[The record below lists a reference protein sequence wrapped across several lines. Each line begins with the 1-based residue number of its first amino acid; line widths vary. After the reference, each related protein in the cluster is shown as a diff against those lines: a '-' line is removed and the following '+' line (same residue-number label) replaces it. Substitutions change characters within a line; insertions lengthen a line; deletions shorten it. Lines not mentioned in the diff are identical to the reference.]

1 MTPKLREGTSIGAF
15 ANSSQTMKLAAAV
28 APISLNSLQVTEKE
42 CQSEF
47 NYLTVIRLINIIVT
61 SGQFIVDQA
70 H

>member
-42 CQSEF
+42 S
-47 NYLTVIRLINIIVT
+47 TVGKRVSVRVQLPDSN
-61 SGQFIVDQA
+61 QA
-70 H
+70 N